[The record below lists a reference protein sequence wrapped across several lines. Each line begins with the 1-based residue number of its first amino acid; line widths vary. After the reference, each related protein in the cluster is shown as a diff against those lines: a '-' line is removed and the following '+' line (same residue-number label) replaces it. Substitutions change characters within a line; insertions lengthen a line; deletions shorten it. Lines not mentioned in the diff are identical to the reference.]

1 MSKVKYG
8 KLITEL
14 HEGLIEAADEMQEA
28 GVDVGI
34 DELASEVASTTMY
47 DEDWIKPYL
56 ESRGVSDFEGRLADD
71 IYSGRV

>member
-8 KLITEL
+8 KLITDL
-14 HEGLIEAADEMQEA
+14 HIGLIEAADEMGEI
-28 GVDVGI
+28 GGDIGM
-34 DELASEVASTTMY
+34 DELASEVASTIMY
-47 DEDWIKPYL
+47 DEKWIKPYL